1 MYELLEKHRMRSEDQ
16 TFLSFSAVW
25 ETEELS
31 DSDCSLV
38 VVENMNMNICLISY
52 WGTIMFQIN

>member
-1 MYELLEKHRMRSEDQ
+1 MRSQDQ
-16 TFLSFSAVW
+16 TFLTFSNRLELW
-25 ETEELS
+25 ETQELS
-31 DSDCSLV
+31 DSDWSLV